1 MVLHNLHNLITTL
14 PKLSWH
20 SRDSIQPD
28 MERVGQEAI
37 EAERQLVNSRM
48 WNAVSD
54 DYNMTKQNEL
64 HLALDGIKAPGC
76 TSKL

>member
-1 MVLHNLHNLITTL
+1 
-14 PKLSWH
+14 
-20 SRDSIQPD
+20 

-64 HLALDGIKAPGC
+64 HLSLDGIKAPGC